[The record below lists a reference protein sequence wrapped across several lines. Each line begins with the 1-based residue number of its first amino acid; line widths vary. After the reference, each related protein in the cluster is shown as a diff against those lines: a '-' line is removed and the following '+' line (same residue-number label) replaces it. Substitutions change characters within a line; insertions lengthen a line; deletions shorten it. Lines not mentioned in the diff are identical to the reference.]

1 MASTVGPSL
10 LPTLLY
16 LLLLSPAPIS
26 ISIMFFFVV
35 VVVGQTNGLA
45 TAEEVPA
52 EEPYIF
58 GEAGPFVTW

>member
-26 ISIMFFFVV
+26 ISIMFFFF

>member
-16 LLLLSPAPIS
+16 LLLLSPTPIS
-26 ISIMFFFVV
+26 ISIMFFFF

>member
-26 ISIMFFFVV
+26 ISIMFFFF

-58 GEAGPFVTW
+58 GEARPFVTW